1 MNNVKIPTL
10 LAISAL
16 FVLHASAQDV
26 NSLIK
31 KVKNK
36 LDNINKYE
44 ATGTMKTSIAY
55 LKIPIAKVKIQYKKP
70 NELTI
75 KSNNGVTFVPKSVDA
90 ISLQKIFSNDFTAID
105 GGTEKVKQKIL
116 RVVRLLPTSQQ
127 SNIVLSTLYIN
138 EADLVVEKSS
148 TTTKDEG
155 TYEMDMQYGKYIQFG
170 LPDRVTFTFNA
181 KDYKIPKGLTLDFD
195 NVYPKNQKID
205 KTMLNKGKAEIVF
218 QQYAIN

>member
-1 MNNVKIPTL
+1 MKYTTL
-10 LAISAL
+10 LSTAL
-16 FVLHASAQDV
+16 FIVLHATAQDV
-26 NSLIK
+26 NTLIK

-70 NELTI
+70 NDLTI
-75 KSNNGVTFVPKSVDA
+75 KSSNGVTFVPKGVDA
-90 ISLQKIFSNDFTAID
+90 ISLQKIFSNEFTAID
-105 GGTEKVKQKIL
+105 GGTEKIKQKTL
-116 RVVRLLPTSQQ
+116 RVVRLLPISQQ
-127 SNIVLSTLYIN
+127 SNIVLSTVYIN
-138 EADLVVEKSS
+138 EVDLVVEKSS

-170 LPDRVTFTFNA
+170 LPDRITFTFNA

-195 NVYPKNQKID
+195 NADPKNQKID
-205 KTMLNKGKAEIVF
+205 KTMLNKGRAEIVF
-218 QQYAIN
+218 EQYAIN

>member
-1 MNNVKIPTL
+1 MKYLTL
-10 LAISAL
+10 LSAAL
-16 FVLHASAQDV
+16 FIVLHAKAQDV
-26 NSLIK
+26 NTLIK

-36 LDNINKYE
+36 LENINKYE

-75 KSNNGVTFVPKSVDA
+75 KSNNGVTFVPKGVDA
-90 ISLQKIFSNDFTAID
+90 ISLQKIFSNEFTAID
-105 GGTEKVKQKIL
+105 GGTEKVKQKTL
-116 RVVRLLPTSQQ
+116 RVVRLLPISQQ
-127 SNIVLSTLYIN
+127 SNIVLSTVYIN
-138 EADLVVEKSS
+138 ETDLVVEKSS

-170 LPDRVTFTFNA
+170 LPDRITFTFNA

-195 NVYPKNQKID
+195 NADSKNQKID
-205 KTMLNKGKAEIVF
+205 KTMLNKGRAEIVF

>member
-1 MNNVKIPTL
+1 MKYTIL
-10 LAISAL
+10 LSTAL
-16 FVLHASAQDV
+16 FIVLHATAQDV
-26 NSLIK
+26 NTLIK

-70 NELTI
+70 NDLTI
-75 KSNNGVTFVPKSVDA
+75 KSSNGVTFVPKGVDA
-90 ISLQKIFSNDFTAID
+90 ISLQKIFSNEFTAID
-105 GGTEKVKQKIL
+105 GGTEKVKQKTL
-116 RVVRLLPTSQQ
+116 RVVRLLPISQQ
-127 SNIVLSTLYIN
+127 SNIVLSTVYIN
-138 EADLVVEKSS
+138 ETDLVVEKSS
-148 TTTKDEG
+148 TTTKNEG

-170 LPDRVTFTFNA
+170 LPDRITFTFNA

-195 NVYPKNQKID
+195 NTDSKNQKID
-205 KTMLNKGKAEIVF
+205 KTMLNKGRAEIVF

>member
-1 MNNVKIPTL
+1 MKYTTL
-10 LAISAL
+10 LSTAL
-16 FVLHASAQDV
+16 FIVLHATAQDV
-26 NSLIK
+26 NTLIK

-70 NELTI
+70 NDLTI
-75 KSNNGVTFVPKSVDA
+75 KSSNGVTFVPKGVDA
-90 ISLQKIFSNDFTAID
+90 ISLQKIFSNEFTAID
-105 GGTEKVKQKIL
+105 GGTEKIKQKTL
-116 RVVRLLPTSQQ
+116 RVVRLLPISQQ
-127 SNIVLSTLYIN
+127 SNIVLSTVYIN
-138 EADLVVEKSS
+138 EVDLVVEKSS

-170 LPDRVTFTFNA
+170 LPDRITFTFNA

-195 NVYPKNQKID
+195 NADSKNQKID
-205 KTMLNKGKAEIVF
+205 KTMLNKGRAEIVF
-218 QQYAIN
+218 EQYAIN